1 MNEIGELDGKPLTL
15 DMLTSDT
22 WDEFEKKLIR
32 AKWKRPYVVHAI
44 RRNGKIVALELIPIE
59 IRIEIKNEG

>member
-32 AKWKRPYVVHAI
+32 TKWKKLCAVHAI